1 MTVSVKLCV
10 IYHVFYEKLFNK
22 YLKYL
27 HNINIK
33 FDLYVNFSSKIEDI
47 DKIRNKIK
55 QLKYLNNVLFVYSK
69 NIGFDA
75 GGIVNTLNEIIKKK
89 QKYEYMLL
97 IHTKSGNNT
106 DFNYDNKPEK
116 NDIDL
121 WIKQLYHPILGNTSI
136 FENVM
141 KNFEK
146 KNIGMICGNRMKIET
161 YDFTSKNNELVSN
174 PNKIHLEYFLKRL
187 GIEKNNN
194 DDYAFICGTVFF
206 IRWEIMEFI
215 IINGNFDQK
224 SLLDLDLEKYK
235 KMYNL
240 NLTDDETVNHY
251 FNIGYYENSL
261 ILPNIKEFKAHG
273 FERLYGIITEHL
285 NYDILS
291 INTEIK
297 PSLYTKKKI
306 YKLRFSKHLYRDYN

>member
-146 KNIGMICGNRMKIET
+146 KNIGMI
-161 YDFTSKNNELVSN
+161 
-174 PNKIHLEYFLKRL
+174 
-187 GIEKNNN
+187 
-194 DDYAFICGTVFF
+194 
-206 IRWEIMEFI
+206 
-215 IINGNFDQK
+215 
-224 SLLDLDLEKYK
+224 
-235 KMYNL
+235 
-240 NLTDDETVNHY
+240 
-251 FNIGYYENSL
+251 
-261 ILPNIKEFKAHG
+261 
-273 FERLYGIITEHL
+273 
-285 NYDILS
+285 
-291 INTEIK
+291 
-297 PSLYTKKKI
+297 
-306 YKLRFSKHLYRDYN
+306 